1 MDFHGDGGSLNHTNL
16 IEYIQKQLPGELTT
30 LVNLQAELAQRQG
43 ALSAVAEANADREK
57 AKQILADASAQAD
70 SMLSNAKATLANV
83 KAKQQ
88 TLDALEAALTA
99 RTVDFNASS
108 EKQTAELDAQAK
120 LQAAKATDLAKQQ
133 TQLDEANEALAQDR
147 ATLEARIKAFQD
159 KVAAINI

>member
-1 MDFHGDGGSLNHTNL
+1 MEFHGDGGSLNHTNL

-57 AKQILADASAQAD
+57 AKQILVDATAQAD
-70 SMLSNAKATLANV
+70 TMLSNAKATLADV
-83 KAKQQ
+83 KAKKE
-88 TLDALEAALTA
+88 TLDASEAALNA
-99 RTVDFNASS
+99 RTTEFNASS
-108 EKQTAELDAQAK
+108 EKQLAELDAQAK
-120 LQAAKATDLAKQQ
+120 LQTAKAAALAKQQ
-133 TQLDEANEALAQDR
+133 TQLDEATEALAQDR